1 MAAPRTVLHLIDTGG
16 PGGAETIFL
25 NLATGLDPARWRSV
39 AVVPV
44 KDWLWGALEAEGI
57 KPILLSS
64 SGSFDIRLLTGVNS
78 LAREHRADLIQT
90 HLFTSAV
97 YASVAATP
105 AKLPVVCRF
114 HGSND
119 MPASESFRAAKFR
132 IVNRRRNRHVFVSG
146 NLRTWFLSNS
156 TLNASRSR
164 V

>member
-25 NLATGLDPARWRSV
+25 NLVTGLDPARWRSV

-57 KPILLSS
+57 EPILLPSV
-64 SGSFDIRLLTGVNS
+64 GSFDIKLLTSVMS
-78 LAREHRADLIQT
+78 LALKHRADLIQT

-105 AKLPVVCRF
+105 LGLPVVCTF
-114 HGSND
+114 HGSN
-119 MPASESFRAAKFR
+119 
-132 IVNRRRNRHVFVSG
+132 
-146 NLRTWFLSNS
+146 
-156 TLNASRSR
+156 
-164 V
+164 